1 MSDGELEDVSRGTGE
16 EAYHLVAAVET
27 VLLLD
32 ATITS
37 VNHDLVDKVF
47 DAYRK
52 RARPFKEGGIGRGMS
67 RATQDQ
73 DAFSRF
79 VCFYSSELAT
89 LLQV

>member
-1 MSDGELEDVSRGTGE
+1 MSDGALEDVRLGIGE

-27 VLLLD
+27 VLLLN

-67 RATQDQ
+67 RVTQDQ

-79 VCFYSSELAT
+79 VCFHFSELAT